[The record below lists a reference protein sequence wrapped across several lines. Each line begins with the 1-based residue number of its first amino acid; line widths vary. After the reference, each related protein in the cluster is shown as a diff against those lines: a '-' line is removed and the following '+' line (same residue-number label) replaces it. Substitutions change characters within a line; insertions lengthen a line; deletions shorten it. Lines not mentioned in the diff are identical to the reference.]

1 MTASADR
8 TAWSDRTL
16 PPPSAQAWA
25 TRSNAASLHVAGGG
39 MRGREVEAHLANE
52 TRVFG

>member
-1 MTASADR
+1 MERQD
-8 TAWSDRTL
+8 L
-16 PPPSAQAWA
+16 
-25 TRSNAASLHVAGGG
+25 AAALGAGVGHALERGELHVAGGG